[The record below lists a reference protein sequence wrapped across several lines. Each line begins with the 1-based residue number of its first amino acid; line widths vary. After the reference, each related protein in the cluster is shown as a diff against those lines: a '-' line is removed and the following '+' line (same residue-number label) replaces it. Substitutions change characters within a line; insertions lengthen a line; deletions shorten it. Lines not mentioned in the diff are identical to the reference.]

1 MDLLYLS
8 IVLILI
14 HLLNPL
20 KNEEKLFTTPFL
32 SISYVIILSYVMS
45 VFSIPLIKIYYI
57 IPLIFLTIFNLK
69 RISFKSIKINKISVL
84 FIILISIL
92 AVFEGFMIFPEN
104 PLNKSDT
111 QYHSYKLKAII
122 EEKSLF
128 YKTTE
133 IPYVNYV
140 KYPSGFHSLV
150 YFISNQVNGIPDAF
164 NFLIYFMIVLMVIG
178 FYLVGESLKPGLG
191 YFTAPFV
198 IAGSVF
204 YGSIYVLYPNYLAYS
219 LFLISVFLLIK
230 YLNSRDSTYLYV
242 FSFVLSSMIYTHP
255 IPVLML
261 ILFILS
267 ISIFEMINKNYNT
280 LKNYFIFSSIPAIA
294 SLLLISKNMSKDI
307 VSYSKSSNIIS
318 EPLNIIIHNIF
329 AGFGI
334 FYLFTKHPVYTV
346 ALDNGFT
353 FLISLCLTYLFLVG
367 IYGLYKNKVYYLL
380 VYPIFLLFI
389 LINSEFIHLN
399 IPFFNTMYAS
409 NRMMYNIQVIMPMF
423 YGFGV
428 YSIVKSIKKRTYRAG
443 FVIFTALVI
452 FSSAYANYTII
463 PDYLKEQYV
472 VSEADLNAFE
482 WINLNNI
489 SNETFLNFGED
500 AGQFLPIYTGNK
512 PVFYY
517 SKFSSGDFSIGNTT
531 IYALAKFIDSNDPY
545 NYTNVCKMNN
555 IRYIYVSGVIGE
567 FCSEFF
573 KDKAYFKIL
582 YGKDNVY
589 IVEVI

>member
-1 MDLLYLS
+1 
-8 IVLILI
+8 
-14 HLLNPL
+14 
-20 KNEEKLFTTPFL
+20 
-32 SISYVIILSYVMS
+32 MS
-45 VFSIPLIKIYYI
+45 VFGISLIKIYYI
-57 IPLIFLTIFNLK
+57 IPLIFLLIISLK
-69 RISFKSIKINKISVL
+69 RISFKPIKLNKISIFFV
-84 FIILISIL
+84 ILISML
-92 AVFEGFMIFPEN
+92 AVFEGYMIFPEN
-104 PLNKSDT
+104 PLNKTDT
-111 QYHSYKLKAII
+111 QYHSYKSQAII

-128 YKTTE
+128 YTTSE

-150 YFISNQVNGIPDAF
+150 YFISNQVNDIPDAF
-164 NFLIYFMIVLMVIG
+164 NFLMYFMLVLMVIG
-178 FYLVGESLKPGLG
+178 FYLIGESIKPHLG

-198 IAGSVF
+198 MAGSVF
-204 YGSIYVLYPNYLAYS
+204 YGIIYVLYPNYLAYS
-219 LFLISVFLLIK
+219 LFLISIFLLIRYSK
-230 YLNSRDSTYLYV
+230 SKDTTYLYL
-242 FSFVLSSMIYTHP
+242 FSFVLFAMIYTHP
-255 IPVLML
+255 FPVLML
-261 ILFILS
+261 ILFIFS
-267 ISIFEMINKNYNT
+267 ITLFEMANKNYN
-280 LKNYFIFSSIPAIA
+280 LIKNYFIFASVPALT
-294 SLLLISKNMSKDI
+294 SLLLISKKMSKDI
-307 VSYSKSSNIIS
+307 VSYSKSSNVLS
-318 EPLNIIIHNIF
+318 EPVNIIIHNIF

-334 FYLFTKHPVYTV
+334 FYLFMKHPVYTV
-346 ALDNGFT
+346 TLDNGFT

-367 IYGLYKNKVYYLL
+367 IYGLYKNKMYYLL
-380 VYPIFLLFI
+380 VYPVFLLFI

-428 YSIVKSIKKRTYRAG
+428 YSIVKSIKKRVYRAG
-443 FVIFTALVI
+443 FVILTALVI
-452 FSSAYANYTII
+452 FSSAYVNYSII

-500 AGQFLPIYTGNK
+500 AGQFLPIYTGNE

-531 IYALAKFIDSNDPY
+531 IYTLAKFIDSNDPY

-573 KDKAYFKIL
+573 KDKTYFKIL